1 MLLLQIK
8 SHQRR
13 IKIPKS
19 KQCRNHMKIY
29 KKKKIE
35 KEKKL
40 MKNITMENMV
50 DMDIKNQNKKDLG
63 RKENVLILKIKFQSL
78 LSRKYTL

>member
-13 IKIPKS
+13 IKIPNS
-19 KQCRNHMKIY
+19 KPCRNHMKIY
-29 KKKKIE
+29 KKKIE

-50 DMDIKNQNKKDLG
+50 DMDIKNQHKKDLG

-78 LSRKYTL
+78 LNRKYTL

>member
-1 MLLLQIK
+1 
-8 SHQRR
+8 
-13 IKIPKS
+13 
-19 KQCRNHMKIY
+19 MKIY
-29 KKKKIE
+29 KKKKIK

-40 MKNITMENMV
+40 MKNITMGNMV